1 MDAERWRRVDQLL
14 QSALEVSPERR
25 DEFLCRECAGDAAL
39 EEEVRSLLDSHRN
52 ADGFLERPAI
62 RVAAKAMAQADTGDA
77 VDSMCGR
84 IFSHYRILKKLG
96 RGGMGEVY
104 RARDTRLNREVA
116 IKTLSLD
123 GGSQPDAISRFEQEA
138 RAACALNHPNIVT
151 IYELGQVNG
160 THYIAME
167 LVDGET
173 VRELL
178 ASGPIPFR
186 KAVAIAAQIADAL
199 AKAHAIGVVHRDL
212 KPENLMVTGDGT
224 PKVLDF
230 GLAKLRAAGNAQ
242 SPDVAGN
249 STIGSI
255 TEYGTVMGT
264 VGYMSPEQAKG
275 DEVDFR
281 SDQFSFGSVLYEM
294 VTGVPAFQK
303 KTHAETTAAILRDEP
318 ERVGSRMLQA
328 PAPFVWI
335 VERCLAKNPEQR
347 YASTRDLA
355 RDLAAVSERLADVPA
370 RDAEPRPHNLP
381 EQRTALIGREQE
393 AAALR
398 QLLSRTDVRLVTLT
412 GPGGIGKTRLALQ
425 VAGEIAGQFQGG
437 VCFVALSAVGE
448 TGLIA
453 SAIAQAVGVSE
464 TGNQSPQES
473 LKEYVSGLTQPMLLL
488 LDNFEHLVS
497 AAPAV
502 AQLLTIG
509 PQLKAMVTSQAPLH
523 VYGEHEFPVP
533 PLALPNLKSIPPLD
547 ELSRLPAI
555 ALFVERA
562 RAVKHE
568 FALTKENAPAVA
580 AICGRL
586 DGLPLAIE
594 LAAARIKLL
603 SPSAMLARLESRLN
617 LLTGGALDL
626 PTRQQTLRSTV
637 DWSYGLLNAAE
648 QTLLRRLSVFAGG
661 CTLEGVEAVCD
672 TKGNLGLDILDGMAS
687 MVDKSLAQH
696 VEQADAETRFVM
708 LSTIREYA
716 LERLAESDDEAA
728 TRRAHAAYYLVLAEE
743 GAEDAV
749 THPEWLDRFEVEH
762 DNFRM
767 ALDYLIKTGDAD
779 WGLRLG
785 AALFHFWETREYLAE
800 GRDAIARLLA
810 LEGAA
815 TRPKLRARLLFAA
828 AILAG
833 EQGDYGSA
841 QQLLQES
848 LDTCL
853 ELNDNRGVAVAL
865 NALAVNAR
873 DRGELADATLLF
885 ERCVAIWKDLGD
897 SADIAR
903 ALSNLAG
910 VKKLQG
916 EYARASSLYDECLT
930 MFRKAGDGA
939 GVAWTLNYQGD
950 VAREKSDFAAAHS
963 FCEQSLVA
971 FRQLRDGWGVASA
984 LSDLAS
990 LCSDQGNN
998 AEARRLYG
1006 ESIKMFQELGHKRGI
1021 ARVLE
1026 CLAASAAA
1034 QSNAEQAL
1042 HLAGAAAALRQRLG
1056 APLTPAEQPRLEKAL
1071 DFSRRTLGN
1080 AAGLTAWMEGWAM
1093 PVDEAVLEALG
1104 SAAEPGFRTRNSA

>member
-1 MDAERWRRVDQLL
+1 MNAPLTPALVP
-14 QSALEVSPERR
+14 SALSPGMRFGSYE
-25 DEFLCRECAGDAAL
+25 
-39 EEEVRSLLDSHRN
+39 
-52 ADGFLERPAI
+52 
-62 RVAAKAMAQADTGDA
+62 
-77 VDSMCGR
+77 
-84 IFSHYRILKKLG
+84 ILQRLG
-96 RGGMGEVY
+96 AGGMGEVY
-104 RARDTRLNREVA
+104 RAKDTRLDREVA

-123 GGSQPDAISRFEQEA
+123 RGSQPEALSRFEQEA

-167 LVDGET
+167 LVHGET
-173 VRELL
+173 LRELL

-199 AKAHAIGVVHRDL
+199 AKAHEIGIVHRDL
-212 KPENLMVTGDGT
+212 KPENLMVSGDGAS
-224 PKVLDF
+224 KVLDF
-230 GLAKLRAAGNAQ
+230 GLAKLRAGARVRGLDAAT
-242 SPDVAGN
+242 S
-249 STIGSI
+249 STISSI
-255 TEYGTVMGT
+255 SEYGTVMGT
-264 VGYMSPEQAKG
+264 VGYMSPEQAMG
-275 DEVDFR
+275 GEVDFR

-303 KTHAETTAAILRDEP
+303 KTRAETTAAILRDEP

-328 PAPFVWI
+328 PAPFIWI
-335 VERCLAKNPEQR
+335 VERCLAKDPEQR

-355 RDLAAVSERLADVPA
+355 RDLAEVRERLADAPA
-370 RDAEPRPHNLP
+370 RHSEPRPNNLP
-381 EQRTALIGREQE
+381 VQRTAFIGREPE

-398 QLLSRTDVRLVTLT
+398 QLLSRVDVRLVTLT

-425 VAGEIAGQFQGG
+425 VAGEIAGQFPGG
-437 VCFVALSAVGE
+437 VCFVALSTVGE
-448 TGLIA
+448 RGLIA

-473 LKEYVSGLTQPMLLL
+473 LKEYVSGLSQPMLLL
-488 LDNFEHLVS
+488 LDNFEHLVV
-497 AAPAV
+497 AAPV
-502 AQLLTIG
+502 IAQLLTIG
-509 PQLKAMVTSQAPLH
+509 PKLKAVVTSQAPLH

-533 PLALPNLKSIPPLD
+533 PLALPDLKSIPPL
-547 ELSRLPAI
+547 EALSHLPAV

-568 FALTKENAPAVA
+568 FVLTKENAPAVA
-580 AICGRL
+580 SICARL

-637 DWSYGLLNAAE
+637 DWSHGLLNPSE
-648 QTLLRRLSVFAGG
+648 QTLFRRLSVFTGG

-672 TKGNLGLDILDGMAS
+672 TKGNLGLDVLDGIAS

-696 VEQADAETRFVM
+696 VEQVDAETRFVM

-716 LERLAESDDEAA
+716 LERLAGSDDEAA

-749 THPEWLDRFEVEH
+749 SHPEWLDRLEAEH

-767 ALDYLIKTGDAD
+767 ALDYLVKTGDAD

-785 AALFHFWETREYLAE
+785 AALFHFWETREHLTE
-800 GRDAIARLLA
+800 GRNAIARLLA
-810 LEGAA
+810 LKGAA
-815 TRPKLRARLLFAA
+815 ARPKLRARLLFAA
-828 AILAG
+828 AVLAG
-833 EQGDYGSA
+833 EQGDYGSG
-841 QQLLQES
+841 QRLLEES
-848 LDTCL
+848 LETCL
-853 ELNDNRGVAVAL
+853 ELNDSRGVAVAL

-873 DRGELADATLLF
+873 DRGDLAVASSLF

-903 ALSNLAG
+903 ALSNLAN
-910 VKKLQG
+910 VMKLQG
-916 EYARASSLYDECLT
+916 EYERASSLYDECLT

-963 FCEQSLVA
+963 FCEQSLAA

-990 LCSDQGNN
+990 LCGDQGNN

-1034 QSNAEQAL
+1034 QSNAEQSL

-1071 DFSRRTLGN
+1071 EFARRTLGN
-1080 AAGLTAWMEGWAM
+1080 AAGLAAWMEGWAM
-1093 PVDEAVLEALG
+1093 PVEQAVEEALN
-1104 SAAEPGFRTRNSA
+1104 SAAQPSLRTRNSA